1 VDLWDNFFFL
11 VDSGADNTYADLN
24 IAVWLG
30 IELEKVKPKTSFG
43 ANYKAFVSYPAK
55 TALSIDGYSF
65 TLPIYYT
72 KNFGTRAIIGQEIF
86 FDRFKIKGKK
96 RFEAAS
102 GSAGSFSS
110 IS

>member
-1 VDLWDNFFFL
+1 MDLWDNFFFL

-86 FDRFKIKGKK
+86 FDRFKIV
-96 RFEAAS
+96 FERYEWKLTMLPK
-102 GSAGSFSS
+102 
-110 IS
+110 